1 MAFALVFDSVGAGE
15 WLLLLAVLL
24 VVVGPKRLPGMLRNA
39 GNHYAKFRRM
49 ADNFR
54 RQLMDMD
61 TEFERAVNA
70 AEREAASGIPDI
82 TDLNPTPATDTPS
95 DEESP
100 KTSENAEKPATP
112 ESPKSTEPKNTEK
125 TETPEAWSADENPY
139 VD

>member
-24 VVVGPKRLPGMLRNA
+24 VIIGPKRLPGMLRNF
-39 GNHYAKFRRM
+39 GNQYAKFRRM

-61 TEFERAVNA
+61 SEFERAVNA

-82 TDLNPTPATDTPS
+82 TDLNPTPATETPS
-95 DEESP
+95 GGESP
-100 KTSENAEKPATP
+100 EASEKAEGKTAP
-112 ESPKSTEPKNTEK
+112 ESPETTEK
-125 TETPEAWSADENPY
+125 AETPEAWSADENPY

>member
-24 VVVGPKRLPGMLRNA
+24 VIIGPKRLPGMLRNF
-39 GNHYAKFRRM
+39 GNQYAKFRRM

-70 AEREAASGIPDI
+70 AEREAAAGIPDI
-82 TDLNPTPATDTPS
+82 TDLNPKPA
-95 DEESP
+95 EESQPAEEPQTAEEPP
-100 KTSENAEKPATP
+100 KAAEGAESPATP
-112 ESPKSTEPKNTEK
+112 ETPEK

>member
-1 MAFALVFDSVGAGE
+1 MTFALVFDSVGAGE

-24 VVVGPKRLPGMLRNA
+24 VIIGPKRLPGMLRNF
-39 GNHYAKFRRM
+39 GNQYAKFRRM

-70 AEREAASGIPDI
+70 AEREAAAGIPDI
-82 TDLNPTPATDTPS
+82 TDLNPQPAEEPQTAEEPPKAA
-95 DEESP
+95 EGAESP
-100 KTSENAEKPATP
+100 TTP
-112 ESPKSTEPKNTEK
+112 ESPEK

>member
-15 WLLLLAVLL
+15 WLLLLAVIL
-24 VVVGPKRLPGMLRNA
+24 VVVGPKRLPGMLRNI
-39 GNHYAKFRRM
+39 GNYYAKFRRM

-61 TEFERAVNA
+61 SEFERAVNA

-82 TDLNPTPATDTPS
+82 TDLNPTPATETPS
-95 DEESP
+95 GGESP
-100 KTSENAEKPATP
+100 EASKNTEDKAAP
-112 ESPKSTEPKNTEK
+112 ESPETTEK
-125 TETPEAWSADENPY
+125 AETPEAWSVNENPY

>member
-24 VVVGPKRLPGMLRNA
+24 VVVGPKRLPGMLRNI
-39 GNHYAKFRRM
+39 GNYYAKFRRM

-61 TEFERAVNA
+61 SEFERAVNA

-82 TDLNPTPATDTPS
+82 TDLNPTPATEKPS
-95 DEESP
+95 DEE
-100 KTSENAEKPATP
+100 
-112 ESPKSTEPKNTEK
+112 ESPKAPEKAEGKSASESPETTEK
-125 TETPEAWSADENPY
+125 AETPEAWSADENPY